1 MTTYY
6 WTIAIAFVFSFFAEL
21 FAARAED
28 LGREKL
34 PTATKVFL
42 FLAAGTLIFVAGFR
56 YYVGTD
62 FGGYY
67 RGIKKFG
74 SQLEESFRNFSEFG
88 LPLLATIVGWFTND
102 GAYFILTC
110 SILTIGLFML
120 TIYRNGSSYIM
131 STLLFVLVGVWD
143 GTFNGVRQYLAAAI
157 LFAGHRFI
165 YDKKLI
171 KWLIVVFIA
180 FTIHSTAIVMASLY
194 FLLRN
199 KVRPRNVI
207 ILALGTYLIAA
218 NYDAIFSFIGFLK
231 DSEMELNNYATK
243 SVNVLRIL
251 VACAP
256 AAMALAIAVKKELTE
271 EETFYTNALV
281 MHAAAMLAASN
292 SAYLARIGI
301 YTSPYVALA
310 LPKLLRVENKYVE
323 MLMRVGVLAL
333 YAVFWYIGIYDSY
346 ALSDFKWVFSH
357 LK

>member
-62 FGGYY
+62 FGYY
-67 RGIKKFG
+67 YKALRTLPPRLNEAVRTFDEPGF
-74 SQLEESFRNFSEFG
+74 
-88 LPLLATIVGWFTND
+88 PLLATIVSWFTKD
-102 GAYFILTC
+102 GSVFILIC
-110 SILTIGLFML
+110 SLITIGLFLL
-120 TIYRNGSSYIM
+120 TAYRNEKSYIM
-131 STLLFVLVGVWD
+131 ITLLFVLEGVWD

-157 LFAGHRFI
+157 LFAGHRLI

-171 KWLIVVFIA
+171 RWLLVVLLAMCF
-180 FTIHSTAIVMASLY
+180 HVSAIVMATLF

-199 KVRPRNVI
+199 KVNVRN
-207 ILALGTYLIAA
+207 ILLLAAGTYIVAA
-218 NYDAIFSFIGFLK
+218 NYDTIFSFVGLLK
-231 DSEMELNNYATK
+231 DSDMTLNGYSTR
-243 SVNVLRIL
+243 SVNILRIL

-256 AAMALAIAVKKELTE
+256 AIMALAVAVKKDLTK

-281 MHAAAMLAASN
+281 IHGAAMIAASN

-301 YTSPYVALA
+301 YTSPYVIVA

-323 MLMRVGVLAL
+323 MLMRVGVLLL
-333 YAVFWYIGIYDSY
+333 YAIYWYQGIFDSATLANFRWSFW
-346 ALSDFKWVFSH
+346 H
-357 LK
+357 